1 MTVYICALH
10 WQPVISDELVFVQH
24 YLRMVHNIRGEAE
37 CFMCLRVCAWY
48 IYLAEWLLLRKG
60 RLHCSV
66 CLCVSVSVL
75 SSVPVCECEYAVKCL
90 SAVSV

>member
-75 SSVPVCECEYAVKCL
+75 SSVPVCECECECAVKC
-90 SAVSV
+90 ACV